1 LKASTNF
8 QQLQSRLEGTEN
20 RIAVARRDY
29 IEAVKMLNTEL
40 RTIPGRWW
48 HQFLYADVE
57 AKETFS
63 VSEELQQAPTVN
75 F

>member
-1 LKASTNF
+1 
-8 QQLQSRLEGTEN
+8 
-20 RIAVARRDY
+20 
-29 IEAVKMLNTEL
+29 MLNTEL